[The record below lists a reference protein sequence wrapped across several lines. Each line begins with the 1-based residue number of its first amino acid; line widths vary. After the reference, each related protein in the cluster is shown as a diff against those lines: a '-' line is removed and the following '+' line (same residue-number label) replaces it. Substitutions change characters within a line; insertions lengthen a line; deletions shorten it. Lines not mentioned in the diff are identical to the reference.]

1 MLHRMQR
8 VLLQATDPL
17 NRAMVVISPLDV
29 SDSRSALVSLSDLCD
44 DPEDGV
50 MVYIPGASWE
60 QNYAM
65 FYDQVTKG
73 SR

>member
-1 MLHRMQR
+1 MQR
-8 VLLQATDPL
+8 VLLRAVDPL
-17 NRAMVVISPLDV
+17 NSAMVVVSPLDV
-29 SDSRSALVSLSDLCD
+29 PDSRSALVSLEDLCD

-73 SR
+73 NT